1 MRALTI
7 FIDEQWLAAISE
19 KNMSVPANIIAKD
32 LTEQLPVEAEYLGVT
47 KSTYIYDEDEVD
59 DEKLVYFLR
68 QILEKRFEM
77 SYDVQ
82 EAIIN
87 YRISIVPEEEG
98 ETGDTEVRIPSPS
111 DPGAGDYDDD
121 SSVKRRKVS
130 GKAEKKSASETT
142 EKESGESGRKNV
154 SKKRMRTA
162 PDISSKDEDEDT
174 KDDIDIVT
182 IGEEGGTGS
191 GRSGRKG
198 KDQDTGGK
206 KRSDKKLGQDPIS
219 FGNKREEKEDIA
231 PAFQRIKELK
241 GSDSL
246 IQLCER
252 LLKIAPAL
260 QTEEFVDILED
271 RAFLFSAEQD
281 IGINQRVSMFFDFM
295 RDAELLPSEY
305 GGCEIQ
311 LACGRSVGLPTSM
324 AKQFIVQTEAS
335 MFCIDISS
343 WVGQIDDPEFRDFLL
358 FLYGQKDMYRYVFR
372 IPYVEK
378 KILNQVAD
386 VIGDIFT
393 VEVVTLPPLNQR
405 LLEET
410 AISQLNSYGYR
421 ISGEALA
428 LFRKRIAEEKSD
440 GRFYGMNTI
449 SKVVKEMVLKKL
461 EKSLSREDSKETESP
476 MDQETETRSR
486 DKKTTVKSDASGR
499 DKHSPEETEQ
509 LQEISLQDIEDL
521 TANYRH
527 HQTPEHELSDMIGV
541 TEVREQMDALIEEM
555 ISNKKPMNLRFVG
568 NPGTGRTVIA
578 RILGEILREKGIL
591 KKGGIIEHSM
601 KDLMGTVPGETVP
614 KTLSICR
621 DAMDSVLFIDEPYP
635 EIREIVPDQDDMG
648 KDFDDYEAPDEDKQ
662 KPEYDFHKEALETL
676 ISEMQANEN
685 ILIVLSLTK
694 EELEKVRKD
703 APDIDRFMP
712 GEIEFKD
719 FSRKEL
725 GEIFLRMARRN
736 RFHLEDGLRK
746 EIMDYFD
753 TLPENV
759 TKSGKF
765 TNARYV
771 RNLFDRT
778 WSKTLLRAEIDQKEV
793 REITL
798 QDFRLAAAESA
809 ELLNKKEPRKYPLGF
824 RLQADE

>member
-7 FIDEQWLAAISE
+7 FIDEQWLAAVSE
-19 KNMSVPANIIAKD
+19 KDMSVPCNIIAED
-32 LTEQLPVEAEYLGVT
+32 MTEQLPVEVQYLGVT
-47 KSTYIYDEDEVD
+47 KTTFIYDENELDE
-59 DEKLVYFLR
+59 EKLVYCLR

-82 EAIIN
+82 EAIVN
-87 YRISIVPEEEG
+87 YRISLLSESE
-98 ETGDTEVRIPSPS
+98 ETG
-111 DPGAGDYDDD
+111 
-121 SSVKRRKVS
+121 SVKSKKNDS
-130 GKAEKKSASETT
+130 EKSS
-142 EKESGESGRKNV
+142 R
-154 SKKRMRTA
+154 KRMRTA
-162 PDISSKDEDEDT
+162 PDISSKDDEEDPKE
-174 KDDIDIVT
+174 DIDIVT
-182 IGEEGGTGS
+182 IGEEGGTAS
-191 GRSGRKG
+191 GKHSKKSRE
-198 KDQDTGGK
+198 QDSTGK
-206 KRSDKKLGQDPIS
+206 KKGEKKLGQNPIS
-219 FGNKREEKEDIA
+219 FGGKKEDKEDMT
-231 PAFQRIKELK
+231 PAFQRIAELK

-246 IQLCER
+246 IHLCER
-252 LLKIAPAL
+252 LRKLAPVL
-260 QTEEFVDILED
+260 QTEEFVDVLED

-281 IGINQRVSMFFDFM
+281 IGINARVSMFFDFM
-295 RDAELLPSEY
+295 RDVDLLPSEF

-311 LACGRSVGLPTSM
+311 LACGRSVGLPISM
-324 AKQFIVQTEAS
+324 AKQFIAQTEAS

-378 KILNQVAD
+378 KVLNQVAD

-393 VEVVTLPPLNQR
+393 VEVVTLPPLNQT

-410 AISQLNSYGYR
+410 AVSQLKSYGYS
-421 ISGEALA
+421 ISPEALA

-461 EKSLSREDSKETESP
+461 EKTMGENSGKTGTEDTKQSTDSAGSKE
-476 MDQETETRSR
+476 D
-486 DKKTTVKSDASGR
+486 DKTTGAL
-499 DKHSPEETEQ
+499 Q
-509 LQEISLQDIEDL
+509 LQEITSTDIDDL
-521 TANYRH
+521 ISNRH
-527 HQTPEHELSDMIGV
+527 HDHTAPEHELSDMIGV
-541 TEVREQMDALIEEM
+541 REVREQLDALIEEM
-555 ISNKKPMNLRFVG
+555 TAAGKPKCLRFVG

-591 KKGGIIEHSM
+591 KKGDIIEHSM

-614 KTLSICR
+614 KTLSICM
-621 DAMDSVLFIDEPYP
+621 DATDSVLFIDEPYP
-635 EIREIVPDQDDMG
+635 EIKEIVPDQDEMG
-648 KDFDDYEAPDEDKQ
+648 KDYDDYEAQEDKQ
-662 KPEYDFHKEALETL
+662 KPDYDFHKEALETL

-685 ILIVLSLTK
+685 ILVILSLTR

-703 APDIDRFMP
+703 APDIDKYMP

-736 RFHLEDGLRK
+736 KFHLDDSLK
-746 EIMDYFD
+746 QEIMNYFD
-753 TLPENV
+753 KLPENV

-778 WSKTLLRAEIDQKEV
+778 WSKTLLRAEIDQNDR
-793 REITL
+793 REITM

-824 RLQADE
+824 RLESAD

>member
-7 FIDEQWLAAISE
+7 FIDEQWLAAVSE
-19 KNMSVPANIIAKD
+19 KNMGVPCSIIAED
-32 LTEQLPVEAEYLGVT
+32 MTESLPVEVQYQGVT
-47 KSTYIYDEDEVD
+47 KTTFIYDENELDE
-59 DEKLVYFLR
+59 EKMVYCLR
-68 QILEKRFEM
+68 RILEKRFDM

-82 EAIIN
+82 EAIVN
-87 YRISIVPEEEG
+87 YRISLLSEEDDDETSDEDDSGAEADNEDRARGSKPKASSGRIPEENSTIKEFSEASG
-98 ETGDTEVRIPSPS
+98 TGPEKS
-111 DPGAGDYDDD
+111 
-121 SSVKRRKVS
+121 
-130 GKAEKKSASETT
+130 KKSESE
-142 EKESGESGRKNV
+142 KPSR
-154 SKKRMRTA
+154 KRMRTA
-162 PDISSKDEDEDT
+162 PDISSKDEDEDSNGE
-174 KDDIDIVT
+174 IDIVT
-182 IGEEGGTGS
+182 IGEEGGTSS
-191 GRSGRKG
+191 GKRSKKN
-198 KDQDTGGK
+198 KDTDTGSK
-206 KRSDKKLGQDPIS
+206 KKGDKKLGQDPIS
-219 FGNKREEKEDIA
+219 FGGKRDDKEDIA

-246 IQLCER
+246 IHLCER
-252 LLKIAPAL
+252 LQKLAPVL
-260 QTEEFVDILED
+260 QTEEFVDVLED

-281 IGINQRVSMFFDFM
+281 IGINARVSMFFDFM
-295 RDAELLPSEY
+295 RDADLLPSEF

-324 AKQFIVQTEAS
+324 AKQFIAQTEAS
-335 MFCIDISS
+335 MFCIDIST

-378 KILNQVAD
+378 KVLNQVAD

-393 VEVVTLPPLNQR
+393 VEVVTLPPLNQN

-410 AISQLNSYGYR
+410 AVSQLKSYGYS
-421 ISGEALA
+421 ISPEALT

-449 SKVVKEMVLKKL
+449 GKVVKEMVLKKL
-461 EKSLSREDSKETESP
+461 DKETVLDKPEK
-476 MDQETETRSR
+476 DQLR
-486 DKKTTVKSDASGR
+486 
-499 DKHSPEETEQ
+499 
-509 LQEISLQDIEDL
+509 EITAADLEDL
-521 TANYRH
+521 ISNRH
-527 HQTPEHELSDMIGV
+527 HDHSDPENELSDMIGV
-541 TEVREQMDALIEEM
+541 KEVREQLDALIDEM
-555 ISNKKPMNLRFVG
+555 TAEGKPKCLRFVG

-591 KKGGIIEHSM
+591 KKGDIIEHSM

-621 DAMDSVLFIDEPYP
+621 DATDSVLFIDEPYP
-635 EIREIVPDQDDMG
+635 EIKEIVPDQDEMG
-648 KDFDDYEAPDEDKQ
+648 KDYDDYEVPEDYKQ
-662 KPEYDFHKEALETL
+662 KPDYDFHKEALETL

-685 ILIVLSLTK
+685 ILVVLSLTK

-703 APDIDRFMP
+703 APDIDKFMP

-725 GEIFLRMARRN
+725 GEIFLRMCRRN
-736 RFHLEDGLRK
+736 KFHLEDSLK
-746 EIMDYFD
+746 QEIMNYFD
-753 TLPENV
+753 KLPENV

-778 WSKTLLRAEIDQKEV
+778 WSKTLLRAEIDQKDG
-793 REITL
+793 REITM

-824 RLQADE
+824 RLDPADQIDAV